1 MGQYHTKPNIK
12 WILWILCFE
21 ACNSYY
27 FYICRVEPSEK
38 IMILNE
44 NEVNQ
49 KDSILLKPFLSDNRI
64 FLFFFFFFL
73 IWIYS
78 VQRWTATTKHKL
90 QEKKAQKD

>member
-1 MGQYHTKPNIK
+1 MG
-12 WILWILCFE
+12 
-21 ACNSYY
+21 
-27 FYICRVEPSEK
+27 PSEK
-38 IMILNE
+38 IMILHE

-64 FLFFFFFFL
+64 FHYFFL

-78 VQRWTATTKHKL
+78 VQGWTATTKHKL